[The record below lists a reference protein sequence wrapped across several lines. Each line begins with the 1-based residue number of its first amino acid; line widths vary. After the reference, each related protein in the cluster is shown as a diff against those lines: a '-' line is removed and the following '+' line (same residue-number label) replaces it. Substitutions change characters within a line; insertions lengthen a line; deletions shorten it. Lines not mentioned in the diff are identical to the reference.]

1 MIGLS
6 VWKPTVGMARQ
17 SSGRSV
23 TSAPE
28 VNERSPAALRMATRW
43 SEASNAWNACCSST
57 ATPLEIAFSFSGRL
71 MRMIETGPRCSVVTT
86 LMCGSSCR
94 LVQAAVWG

>member
-6 VWKPTVGMARQ
+6 VVKPTVGMARQ

-28 VNERSPAALRMATRW
+28 VKARSPAALRMATRL
-43 SEASNAWNACCSST
+43 SSAASKVWKACWSST
-57 ATPLEIAFSFSGRL
+57 ATALEMALSFSGRL
-71 MRMIETGPRCSVVTT
+71 MRMIEMGPP
-86 LMCGSSCR
+86 
-94 LVQAAVWG
+94 